1 MDGRVSA
8 IVGTHTHVPT
18 ADARILPKGT
28 GYVTDLGMV
37 GSSNSVIGS
46 KVSQVLDRFLTQT
59 PQSFSVAKDGP
70 VVFNSVLIDI
80 DGISGK
86 ATNIERV
93 DRIVN

>member
-1 MDGRVSA
+1 MVNISLNNYKKPEQEKEPDK
-8 IVGTHTHVPT
+8 IVE
-18 ADARILPKGT
+18 K
-28 GYVTDLGMV
+28 
-37 GSSNSVIGS
+37 
-46 KVSQVLDRFLTQT
+46 FLTQT